1 MKKHFRFFTVL
12 LIALFVVGCNPND
25 DGSGNNNLND
35 PFAQNFGNAVSRD
48 FIGQVVNESNQ
59 PIKGASVKIGTK
71 TVLTDF
77 NGVFI
82 INNADVHERFA
93 YITAKKSGYIDGS
106 RAMVPTSGKNNV
118 KIMMISS
125 TQVRAIPSGE
135 ESEVIL
141 PNGTKINF
149 DGAFQDENGNAYIG
163 AVRVSMFHLESSNE
177 NLSSLMPGMLY
188 AQDSEGK
195 EKVLETYGMMH
206 VELKGED
213 NQKLQIA
220 NGHTAQITM
229 AIDDSQLATAPS
241 SIPLWHFDEVRGY
254 WKEEGSATRVG
265 NKYVGNVSH
274 FSWWNCDAQF
284 PMVSLTVNVNDSN
297 GNPLSNVT
305 VQLSSNA
312 DNWPIAITD
321 NTGNISGLVPA
332 NEVLTVNILDQCNA
346 ASIYTTTIGPFSV
359 DTVLPTITVS
369 SSLLISQVTGTLL
382 KCDNTE

>member
-106 RAMVPTSGKNNV
+106 RAMVPTNGKNNV

-135 ESEVIL
+135 ESELIL
-141 PNGTKINF
+141 PNGTKIN
-149 DGAFQDENGNAYIG
+149 
-163 AVRVSMFHLESSNE
+163 
-177 NLSSLMPGMLY
+177 
-188 AQDSEGK
+188 
-195 EKVLETYGMMH
+195 
-206 VELKGED
+206 
-213 NQKLQIA
+213 
-220 NGHTAQITM
+220 
-229 AIDDSQLATAPS
+229 
-241 SIPLWHFDEVRGY
+241 
-254 WKEEGSATRVG
+254 
-265 NKYVGNVSH
+265 
-274 FSWWNCDAQF
+274 
-284 PMVSLTVNVNDSN
+284 
-297 GNPLSNVT
+297 
-305 VQLSSNA
+305 
-312 DNWPIAITD
+312 
-321 NTGNISGLVPA
+321 
-332 NEVLTVNILDQCNA
+332 
-346 ASIYTTTIGPFSV
+346 
-359 DTVLPTITVS
+359 
-369 SSLLISQVTGTLL
+369 
-382 KCDNTE
+382 